1 MLRLPV
7 LALACLVAIPAMAV
21 RAEAPVVAPTSS
33 ASPAVSFEA
42 SDGSP
47 HIATAARMVNGGSN
61 AVAAAETGNEPED
74 KTPEAAPDQPN
85 EAAKPAAPPPPT
97 LTARIDLAQQTM
109 VVSEFGDVKFTWP
122 ISSGTSEY
130 PTPRGTFRPEWVAKM
145 WYSRKYDNA
154 PMPNAVF
161 INGGVA
167 VHATQHV
174 SSLGHPA
181 SHGCI
186 RLAPVNAK
194 TFYGLVE
201 KHGLKMTRVSIYG
214 TPKWRAPAIASR
226 DEPRYDND
234 YWFSSGR
241 SYRPVSAFDP
251 RFTQRRYRHAQRY
264 YDDYDRPRVY
274 YRRADGERIVYVQ
287 RSPRRASYYYNNGYG
302 SGGGW

>member
-1 MLRLPV
+1 M
-7 LALACLVAIPAMAV
+7 
-21 RAEAPVVAPTSS
+21 SNS
-33 ASPAVSFEA
+33 AGATFA
-42 SDGSP
+42 S
-47 HIATAARMVNGGSN
+47 
-61 AVAAAETGNEPED
+61 AETADEPEESAP
-74 KTPEAAPDQPN
+74 KPAPDQPA
-85 EAAKPAAPPPPT
+85 ESAKPAPPPPPT
-97 LTARIDLAQQTM
+97 LTAQIDLAQQTM
-109 VVSEFGDVKFTWP
+109 VVAEFGSVKYTWP

-194 TFYGLVE
+194 TFYSLVE

-214 TPKWRAPAIASR
+214 TPKWRAPAIANSAEPSR
-226 DEPRYDND
+226 PRYAQRDDND
-234 YWFSSGR
+234 YWFSIGR

-251 RFTQRRYRHAQRY
+251 RFTQRRYRPAQR
-264 YDDYDRPRVY
+264 DYDKYGRPRVY
-274 YRRADGERIVYVQ
+274 YRSADGQRIVYVQ
-287 RSPRRASYYYNNGYG
+287 RPPRRVYYYYNNGYG
-302 SGGGW
+302 YGGGW